1 MKSRFSEKDSSST
14 LTEINLVQS
23 VNESTYDFVVRLMNN
38 QEKVQFLSMLL
49 LLYRFLSLNKV
60 LVIVM
65 LPVSKKL
72 FPAKIFRDAG
82 TVLPR
87 NQNLLIALFVDLM
100 IIEILSIRMKVKKVD
115 I

>member
-1 MKSRFSEKDSSST
+1 
-14 LTEINLVQS
+14 
-23 VNESTYDFVVRLMNN
+23 
-38 QEKVQFLSMLL
+38 
-49 LLYRFLSLNKV
+49 
-60 LVIVM
+60 M

-82 TVLPR
+82 TVLLR